1 MVDLSKLLQRR
12 ARLEASLAA
21 ATTTLRDAQRR
32 DDTRRKVVAG
42 ASLLN
47 AIRDGAI
54 SADVLATLVSRMQPR
69 DAALFADVV
78 SVAQRDGE
86 PSQ

>member
-54 SADVLATLVSRMQPR
+54 SADVLATLVAKMQPR
-69 DAALFADVV
+69 DAALFADVAPV
-78 SVAQRDGE
+78 TQRDWE
-86 PSQ
+86 